1 MNEVYR
7 TPPNTRVIPANAGTQ
22 VQRFGNP
29 QCWDGTERQRNWVPA
44 FAGMTSFVVVGTHK

>member
-7 TPPNTRVIPANAGTQ
+7 TRPNTRVIPANAGTQ